1 MKSIVSTL
9 NEIISFEQD
18 LFYKVNFLREINEI
32 LTKNL
37 IAAIEVT
44 KFYSEDYQKIIWLL

>member
-9 NEIISFEQD
+9 NEIISLKED
-18 LFYKVNFLREINEI
+18 PFYKANYLREINEI

-44 KFYSEDYQKIIWLL
+44 KFYSEDYQKII